1 MKSNPDIFLL
11 YEYMKRVSFTVRIK
25 VILDEPADAKLLN
38 QAAQEAIKRFP
49 YFSVCLGLDTHGNY
63 TLSPNDRPLPVLP
76 EEDSRLML
84 GSEKTN
90 GHLFAITWRDDT
102 VYFNWAHSICGAF
115 GAMRWIKTTLY
126 QYMTKK
132 YGEIAAPADLKR
144 IDTPVA
150 ESELYYPDPE
160 QLPRDEPIS
169 RYTGTSTK
177 VALMDTLKYILNPF
191 ARDCYYYQIE
201 IPADALLSY
210 NKGIDASPNSI
221 IASIMYKVCTRLFT
235 PKDGP
240 HLAARIPADF
250 RDDIGCPDSYR
261 DFVRYIHVKYDWDLK
276 DEPIE
281 KLNMRTRGA
290 LISQNQPE
298 LSCEVFRHREQLHDA
313 IDALPDLKSK
323 KAYASRNSPYRTDV
337 RDVYTVSYVGKTDW
351 GGMAAHIR
359 GIYTITDGDLM
370 LEVNALPDKFCI
382 SFQRYVKRPDAVN
395 AFCAVLDEEGLP
407 YTVSERLVRWLPEI
421 RLPKQ

>member
-1 MKSNPDIFLL
+1 M
-11 YEYMKRVSFTVRIK
+11 
-25 VILDEPADAKLLN
+25 
-38 QAAQEAIKRFP
+38 
-49 YFSVCLGLDTHGNY
+49 
-63 TLSPNDRPLPVLP
+63 
-76 EEDSRLML
+76 
-84 GSEKTN
+84 
-90 GHLFAITWRDDT
+90 
-102 VYFNWAHSICGAF
+102 
-115 GAMRWIKTTLY
+115 
-126 QYMTKK
+126 
-132 YGEIAAPADLKR
+132 
-144 IDTPVA
+144 
-150 ESELYYPDPE
+150 
-160 QLPRDEPIS
+160 
-169 RYTGTSTK
+169 
-177 VALMDTLKYILNPF
+177 
-191 ARDCYYYQIE
+191 
-201 IPADALLSY
+201 
-210 NKGIDASPNSI
+210 
-221 IASIMYKVCTRLFT
+221 
-235 PKDGP
+235 
-240 HLAARIPADF
+240 
-250 RDDIGCPDSYR
+250 
-261 DFVRYIHVKYDWDLK
+261 KYDWDLK

-370 LEVNALPDKFCI
+370 LEVNTLPDKFCI

>member
-1 MKSNPDIFLL
+1 
-11 YEYMKRVSFTVRIK
+11 
-25 VILDEPADAKLLN
+25 
-38 QAAQEAIKRFP
+38 
-49 YFSVCLGLDTHGNY
+49 
-63 TLSPNDRPLPVLP
+63 
-76 EEDSRLML
+76 
-84 GSEKTN
+84 
-90 GHLFAITWRDDT
+90 
-102 VYFNWAHSICGAF
+102 
-115 GAMRWIKTTLY
+115 
-126 QYMTKK
+126 
-132 YGEIAAPADLKR
+132 
-144 IDTPVA
+144 
-150 ESELYYPDPE
+150 
-160 QLPRDEPIS
+160 
-169 RYTGTSTK
+169 
-177 VALMDTLKYILNPF
+177 MDTLKYILNPF

-281 KLNMRTRGA
+281 KLNMRTCGA